1 MEIKPRIGFDNI
13 KFGMYRKEII
23 EILGEPDQIIEDAYD
38 DGEYIL
44 IWNKLKISLTFQS
57 NDRFTFYSSKNRD
70 LKFNGKTFMDLEIEK
85 AKSKVFGELKADWV
99 IEDYETFKTH
109 FYEDIWLTLHC
120 EYGNVSNFELGVPFK
135 NETEFDFPE

>member
-1 MEIKPRIGFDNI
+1 MNIKPSIGFDDI
-13 KFGMYRKEII
+13 KFGMYRI
-23 EILGEPDQIIEDAYD
+23 EIEKLLGKPDQIIEDAYD

-57 NDRFTFYSSKNRD
+57 NDRFTFYSCKNSQM
-70 LKFNGKTFMDLEIEK
+70 KFNGKNFMDLEIEE
-85 AKSKVFGELKADWV
+85 AKKNVFGELNSEWV

-109 FYEDIWLTLHC
+109 FYEDFWLTLHC
-120 EYGNVSNFELGVPFK
+120 EYGVVSNFELGVPFK